1 MLLVLSAV
9 FLVSFGRFWNQGL
22 AQQASPRPNKVA
34 LETTLTGVKGPP
46 TAQCLESPEGQLLRA
61 TLAQVFESVTAIDIL
76 ATASSKPCARSVMSY
91 IFELERKFRHRIVIK
106 PKKIQG
112 TARVEVQIQA
122 KADSPKGSQKDP
134 VGANS
139 ITSQSSAGSSN
150 GLQTSLPAG
159 TTHLA
164 PSKGSPLQEL
174 PRGKDPLGNLLK
186 PSGDSNLVL
195 TGKADPKERKSG
207 SVPLDKDASPEEA
220 SQASEV
226 PVTAAPSI
234 QSSPAAQVPPV
245 PLSPSTGAT
254 AATAAPGGESP
265 SMRSR
270 RLTLAFAGG
279 FARTQNSGDEQ
290 DRTGPAAGLQL
301 GLRGLFERVK
311 IAAAVDAVRPSS
323 GPATQGLFFQAMIE
337 FEPAT
342 NISTDRHGPLVLGG
356 VRSFASSTAEE
367 SANVR
372 RIRPASQSTPVLSNS
387 PVVGLGYWF
396 SPGAFN
402 MDGRADLAPVLSPR
416 GVEMAYSGSL
426 TVCYSLSTSLCLG
439 SRAAHQQIKVGA
451 KSGTANF
458 ASASA
463 ALWLNLTLD

>member
-1 MLLVLSAV
+1 MLLVLSAA
-9 FLVSFGRFWNQGL
+9 FLVSFGGFWNQGL
-22 AQQASPRPNKVA
+22 AQQASPQPNNVA
-34 LETTLTGVKGPP
+34 METTLTGVEGPP

-61 TLAQVFESVTAIDIL
+61 TLAQVFESVTAIEIL
-76 ATASSKPCARSVMSY
+76 ATASSKPCARAVMSHV
-91 IFELERKFRHRIVIK
+91 FELERKFRHRILIK

-112 TARVEVQIQA
+112 SARVEVQIRA
-122 KADSPKGSQKDP
+122 KTDSPQGTQKDP
-134 VGANS
+134 GGPIS
-139 ITSQSSAGSSN
+139 ITSQPSAGSHNS
-150 GLQTSLPAG
+150 LQTTLPAVAMQ
-159 TTHLA
+159 LD
-164 PSKGSPLQEL
+164 PSKGAPLQEL
-174 PRGKDPLGNLLK
+174 PRSKEPLGNLLK
-186 PSGDSNLVL
+186 PAGDSNLVL
-195 TGKADPKERKSG
+195 TGKADPKDRKSG
-207 SVPLDKDASPEEA
+207 TTPLERAASPEEA

-226 PVTAAPSI
+226 
-234 QSSPAAQVPPV
+234 
-245 PLSPSTGAT
+245 
-254 AATAAPGGESP
+254 AATAAPSVQSSAAAPVAPVSPVPLSTSAAAPLGELP

-270 RLTLAFAGG
+270 RLTLALAGG
-279 FARTQNSGDEQ
+279 FSRTQNSGDEQ

-323 GPATQGLFFQAMIE
+323 GPATQGLFFEAMIE

-356 VRSFASSTAEE
+356 VRSFASSTEEE

-372 RIRPASQSTPVLSNS
+372 RIRPASESTPVLSNS
-387 PVVGLGYWF
+387 PVVGLGYWY

-402 MDGRADLAPVLSPR
+402 MDGRADVAPVLSPN
-416 GVEMAYSGSL
+416 GFEMAYSGSL

-458 ASASA
+458 ASSSA

>member
-1 MLLVLSAV
+1 
-9 FLVSFGRFWNQGL
+9 
-22 AQQASPRPNKVA
+22 
-34 LETTLTGVKGPP
+34 
-46 TAQCLESPEGQLLRA
+46 
-61 TLAQVFESVTAIDIL
+61 
-76 ATASSKPCARSVMSY
+76 MSHV
-91 IFELERKFRHRIVIK
+91 FELERKFRHRIVIK

-122 KADSPKGSQKDP
+122 KADSPQGSQKDP

-139 ITSQSSAGSSN
+139 ITSQPSASSPN
-150 GLQTSLPAG
+150 GLQAGLPAG
-159 TTHLA
+159 TTQLA
-164 PSKGSPLQEL
+164 PSKGAPLQEL
-174 PRGKDPLGNLLK
+174 PRSKDPLGNLLK
-186 PSGDSNLVL
+186 PAGDSNLVL
-195 TGKADPKERKSG
+195 TGKADPKDRKSG
-207 SVPLDKDASPEEA
+207 SVPLDKDASPEGT
-220 SQASEV
+220 SQASEA
-226 PVTAAPSI
+226 PVTAAASI
-234 QSSPAAQVPPV
+234 QSDTPSGKSTPAAQVPPV
-245 PLSPSTGAT
+245 PLSTSA
-254 AATAAPGGESP
+254 AAPPGELP

-270 RLTLAFAGG
+270 RLTLALAGG

-323 GPATQGLFFQAMIE
+323 GPATQGLFFEAMIE

-356 VRSFASSTAEE
+356 VRSFASSTEEE
-367 SANVR
+367 SANIR
-372 RIRPASQSTPVLSNS
+372 RIRPASESTPVLSNS

-402 MDGRADLAPVLSPR
+402 MDGRADLAPILSPR
-416 GVEMAYSGSL
+416 GFEMAYSGSL

-451 KSGTANF
+451 KSGTAHF
-458 ASASA
+458 ASSSA
-463 ALWLNLTLD
+463 AVWLNLTLD